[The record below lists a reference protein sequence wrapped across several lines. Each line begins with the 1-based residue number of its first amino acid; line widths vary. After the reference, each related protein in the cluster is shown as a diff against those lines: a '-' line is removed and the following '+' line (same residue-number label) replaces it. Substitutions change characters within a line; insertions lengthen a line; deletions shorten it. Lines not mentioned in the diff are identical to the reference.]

1 MYKIGLCGAG
11 GTGKGTF
18 GKKLAEV
25 LEKKDDVL
33 LSKLYTSPVQRVGR
47 ALFPQ
52 AKNFADF
59 SPKDRALYQYAI
71 LGAQTEIELNAD
83 DEGFVDIC
91 IFERSLFDYLAY
103 ANDLDEAWQ
112 EEYEDAVLNAYYKDP
127 YDIIFYFPADD
138 FVPQD
143 TADAAWK
150 ERDQESR
157 KKTDQILQD
166 ILFKEKLAEHSM
178 VFEITGDLD
187 QRINKAL
194 RILCREIVL
203 LV

>member
-33 LSKLYTSPVQRVGR
+33 LSKLYASPVQRVGR

-59 SPKDRALYQYAI
+59 SPERRMLYQYAI

-83 DEGFVDIC
+83 DEGFADIC
-91 IFERSLFDYLAY
+91 IFERTFFDYLAY
-103 ANDLDEAWQ
+103 ANGLNEDWQ

-138 FVPQD
+138 FAPQD

-157 KKTDQILQD
+157 EKTDRILRD
-166 ILFKEKLAEHSM
+166 ILFKENLAEHSM

>member
-25 LEKKDDVL
+25 LEKKDSML
-33 LSKLYTSPVQRVGR
+33 LLKFCDSPVQRVGR
-47 ALFPQ
+47 TLFPQ
-52 AKNFADF
+52 AENFTDF
-59 SPKDRALYQYAI
+59 SPERRMLYQYAI

-91 IFERSLFDYLAY
+91 IFERTFFDYLAY
-103 ANDLDEAWQ
+103 ANGLNEDWR

-138 FVPQD
+138 FTPQD
-143 TADAAWK
+143 TADASWK

-157 KKTDQILQD
+157 KKTDKILQD
-166 ILFKEKLAEHSM
+166 ILFKENLAKHSM

-187 QRINKAL
+187 QRINKVL
-194 RILCREIVL
+194 RIL
-203 LV
+203 

>member
-25 LEKKDDVL
+25 LEEKGNIL
-33 LSKLYTSPVQRVGR
+33 FSKLYTSPVQRVGR

-59 SPKDRALYQYAI
+59 SPEDHILYQYAI
-71 LGAQTEIELNAD
+71 LGAQMELELNASE
-83 DEGFVDIC
+83 EGVADVC
-91 IFERSLFDYLAY
+91 IFERTFFDYLSY
-103 ANDLDEAWQ
+103 ADDFDEEWQ
-112 EEYEDAVLNAYYKDP
+112 EKYEDAVLNAYYKDP
-127 YDIIFYFPADD
+127 YDIIFYFPAND

-143 TADAAWK
+143 TADASWK

-157 KKTDQILQD
+157 KETDRILQD
-166 ILFKEKLAEHSM
+166 IIFKDNLADCSM
-178 VFEITGDLD
+178 VFEITGSLD

>member
-33 LSKLYTSPVQRVGR
+33 LSKLYASPVQRVGR

-59 SPKDRALYQYAI
+59 SPERRMLYQYAI

-83 DEGFVDIC
+83 DEGFADIC
-91 IFERSLFDYLAY
+91 IFERTFFDYLAY
-103 ANDLDEAWQ
+103 ANGLNEDWQ

-127 YDIIFYFPADD
+127 Y
-138 FVPQD
+138 
-143 TADAAWK
+143 
-150 ERDQESR
+150 EN
-157 KKTDQILQD
+157 
-166 ILFKEKLAEHSM
+166 LAEHSM